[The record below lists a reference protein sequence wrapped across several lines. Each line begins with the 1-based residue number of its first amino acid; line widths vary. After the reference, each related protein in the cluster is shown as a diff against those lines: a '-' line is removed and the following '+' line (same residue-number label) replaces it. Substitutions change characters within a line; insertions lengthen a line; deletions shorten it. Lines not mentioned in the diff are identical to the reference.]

1 MAGGTWSSQNKVRPG
16 VYIRFRSKA
25 AGGLTPGDRGVAA
38 ICKPLSWGPV
48 GEMMEVEAGADMTP
62 FTGYGIT
69 DGHNLFLREIF
80 KGTDRTSGPR
90 TVLLY
95 RPAATGAAA
104 AQAAIPGP
112 AAREG
117 DGAPSA
123 GLQATARYPGARGND
138 ISILSAE
145 QTDGSFL
152 VSTVVDG
159 EIADQQRVTE
169 ADELSANAWVAFSGG
184 PLAATAGITLSGGED
199 GTVQEAAYASFLTA
213 LEPHPFDAL
222 IYDGADAAVQAALL
236 AFVQR
241 MAEENGQY
249 SQLVASG
256 LTVPDS
262 MFAINVQSGVTLS
275 DGTVLTP
282 EQATWWAGGAEA
294 GARYNESLT
303 YARYPGAVS
312 VSPVLSSSGYT
323 AALKAG
329 QLVLSAGGGR
339 VKVEQDINSLVTY
352 TQDFGKAFRK
362 NRVLRLCSTIANDI
376 RRQFS
381 DNFIGVA
388 DNNSDGRSRFKAGI
402 VGYLLDIQAN
412 GGIQEFSA
420 EDVEVLPGEEIDAVV
435 VNLALKAVD
444 AVEKIYLTV
453 VVA

>member
-16 VYIRFRSKA
+16 VYIRFRSEA

-48 GEMMEVEAGADMTP
+48 GEMMEVESGADMTP

-69 DGHNLFLREIF
+69 DGRNLFLREIF

-95 RPAATGAAA
+95 RAAAGAAA

-112 AAREG
+112 ALREG
-117 DGAPSA
+117 DGTPSA
-123 GLQATARYPGARGND
+123 GLLVTAKYPGVRGND
-138 ISILSAE
+138 ISILSTE
-145 QTDGSFL
+145 QTDGGFL

-159 EIADQQRVTE
+159 EIVDQQEVTA

-184 PLAATAGITLSGGED
+184 PLAATAGVTLSGGED

-213 LEPHPFDAL
+213 LEPRPFDVL

-256 LTVPDS
+256 LPDPDS

-282 EQATWWAGGAEA
+282 EQTTWWAGGAEA

-312 VSPVLSSSGYT
+312 VSPVLSSSGYA

-329 QLVLSAGGGR
+329 QLVLSADGGR

-362 NRVLRLCSTIANDI
+362 NRVLRLCATIANDI

-381 DNFIGVA
+381 DNFIGVV
-388 DNNSDGRSRFKAGI
+388 NNSSDGRSRFQAVI

>member
-1 MAGGTWSSQNKVRPG
+1 M
-16 VYIRFRSKA
+16 
-25 AGGLTPGDRGVAA
+25 
-38 ICKPLSWGPV
+38 
-48 GEMMEVEAGADMTP
+48 
-62 FTGYGIT
+62 
-69 DGHNLFLREIF
+69 
-80 KGTDRTSGPR
+80 
-90 TVLLY
+90 LLY

-117 DGAPSA
+117 DGTPSA
-123 GLQATARYPGARGND
+123 GLLVTAKYPGVRGND
-138 ISILSAE
+138 ISILSTE
-145 QTDGSFL
+145 QTDGGFL
-152 VSTVVDG
+152 VSTAVDG
-159 EIADQQRVTE
+159 EIVDQQEVTA
-169 ADELSANAWVAFSGG
+169 ADELSAN
-184 PLAATAGITLSGGED
+184 
-199 GTVQEAAYASFLTA
+199 
-213 LEPHPFDAL
+213 
-222 IYDGADAAVQAALL
+222 AAVQAALL

-256 LTVPDS
+256 LPDPDS

-282 EQATWWAGGAEA
+282 EQTTWWAGGAEA

-312 VSPVLSSSGYT
+312 VSPVLSSSGYA

-329 QLVLSAGGGR
+329 QLVLSADGGR

-381 DNFIGVA
+381 DNFIGVV
-388 DNNSDGRSRFKAGI
+388 NNSSDGRSRFQAVI

-420 EDVEVLPGEEIDAVV
+420 SDVEVLPGGEIDAVV